1 MGAVGLILVLIVV
14 FCGIFGPWITPFDPF
29 KINVP
34 DKFQPP
40 SFTHLMGTDNLG
52 RDVFSRVIA
61 GSRIALTVGIS
72 TIAIALV
79 LGLILGLVAGY
90 GPRWLDN
97 LLMLI
102 FDSIYS
108 FPTVIL
114 GLTVVTLLGASV
126 TTLVLV
132 VIVIQTPAYA
142 RLTRTATLSLKNSE
156 YIQAIESLGASK
168 LRIIFV
174 HILPN
179 VVGPLL
185 IIASMDIPSV
195 VALEAGLT
203 YLGMGIPPPAPSW
216 GRILQEGYSLIRVAP
231 WIVVAGGIPLI
242 ITTLGFT
249 FLGESLRDMLDP
261 KLRRMRMMAPVL
273 DIRTCR
279 STSSTAGPPAHV
291 LRDVNLS
298 VPRGEIVGIV
308 GESGSGKSTLALAF
322 MRPPVRQRIRHGGQ
336 IMLGDVDLL
345 ALPPAG
351 LREIR
356 GRRVTMV
363 FQDPMTSLN
372 PVRSIGKQMI
382 DIQYRDK
389 SASIEDKRRKA
400 AAALTR
406 VGIPDADVAARQLSL
421 PVLRRHAPA
430 HRHRHEPAAAAR
442 AAHRRRGDDRARRHA
457 RGADPAPAA

>member
-1 MGAVGLILVLIVV
+1 MSVQRSESIIARPGSARRAWRRVTDDPMGAVGLILVLIVV
-14 FCGIFGPWITPFDPF
+14 FCGIFGPWITPFDPL

-34 DKFQPP
+34 DKFQAP

-61 GSRIALTVGIS
+61 GSRIALTIGIS

-108 FPTVIL
+108 FPTVVL

-142 RLTRTATLSLKNSE
+142 RLTRTATLTIKNSE

-168 LRIIFV
+168 LRIIFL

-185 IIASMDIPSV
+185 IVASMDIPSV

-249 FLGESLRDMLDP
+249 FLGESLRDNLDP
-261 KLRRMRMMAPVL
+261 KLRRML
-273 DIRTCR
+273 
-279 STSSTAGPPAHV
+279 
-291 LRDVNLS
+291 
-298 VPRGEIVGIV
+298 
-308 GESGSGKSTLALAF
+308 
-322 MRPPVRQRIRHGGQ
+322 
-336 IMLGDVDLL
+336 
-345 ALPPAG
+345 
-351 LREIR
+351 
-356 GRRVTMV
+356 
-363 FQDPMTSLN
+363 
-372 PVRSIGKQMI
+372 
-382 DIQYRDK
+382 
-389 SASIEDKRRKA
+389 
-400 AAALTR
+400 
-406 VGIPDADVAARQLSL
+406 
-421 PVLRRHAPA
+421 
-430 HRHRHEPAAAAR
+430 
-442 AAHRRRGDDRARRHA
+442 
-457 RGADPAPAA
+457 